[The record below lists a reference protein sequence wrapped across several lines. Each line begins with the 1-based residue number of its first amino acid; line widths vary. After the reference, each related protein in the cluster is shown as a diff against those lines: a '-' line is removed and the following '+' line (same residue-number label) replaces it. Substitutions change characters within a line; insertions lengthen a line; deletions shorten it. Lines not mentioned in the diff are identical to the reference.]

1 MSQKQDRAL
10 KFVDEVKTLLTHKL
24 PEKSRRDFAVK
35 IGHYQAEI
43 RDEPESH
50 LPGIQARF
58 DKWIKSE
65 LKNVPGETADEVKGA
80 LWRLDLA
87 INGRR

>member
-10 KFVDEVKTLLTHKL
+10 KFVDEVKTLMTHKL
-24 PEKSRRDFAVK
+24 PQKSRSEFAVK
-35 IGHYQAEI
+35 IGQYQNEF

-50 LPGIQARF
+50 YPGIQQRF
-58 DKWIKSE
+58 DKWIKAE
-65 LKNVPGETADEVKGA
+65 MRQVPQPTQDEVKGA